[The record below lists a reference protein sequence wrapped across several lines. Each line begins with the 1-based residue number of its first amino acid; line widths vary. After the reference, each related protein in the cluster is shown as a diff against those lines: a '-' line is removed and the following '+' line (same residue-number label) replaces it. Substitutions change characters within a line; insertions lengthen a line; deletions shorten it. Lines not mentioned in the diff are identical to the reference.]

1 MLTNDIKLRGSKMK
15 YTVITG
21 ASSGIGKAFA
31 QHYAQKNNNLVLIA
45 RSEDKLKLM
54 KQELEQKFGINI
66 MPLAYD
72 LSIANIAQTIY
83 TKLSDNHI
91 EVETLINSA
100 GVATNGFVN
109 DTSYESQHNEIML
122 NVVSLFD
129 LTKLFLSSMLANN
142 DGTIINVAS
151 TSAYHPIP
159 TMAVYA
165 ASKAFVLSF
174 SEALSAETRGT
185 NVNVFAVSPGATDT
199 NFFSNG
205 GVSYGNL
212 RTPDHVVDMTMS
224 ALEKNKISKI
234 DGFNNYF
241 TSMVLPRLLTRNRM
255 VKMVYNI
262 MMKQK

>member
-1 MLTNDIKLRGSKMK
+1 MK
-15 YTVITG
+15 YIVITG
-21 ASSGIGKAFA
+21 ASSGIGRAFA
-31 QHYAQKNNNLVLIA
+31 QHYAQKNSNLVLIA

-54 KQELEQKFGINI
+54 KQEFESKFSINV

-72 LSIANIAQTIY
+72 LSVPDIAQTIY
-83 TKLSDNHI
+83 TKLLDQNI
-91 EVETLINSA
+91 EVETLVNSA
-100 GVATNGFVN
+100 GIATNGFVN
-109 DTSYESQHNEIML
+109 DTSYESQHNQIVL
-122 NVVSLFD
+122 NIVSLFD
-129 LTKLFLSSMLANN
+129 LTKLFLNSMIENN
-142 DGTIINVAS
+142 NGTIINVAS

-174 SEALSAETRGT
+174 SEALSAETKGT
-185 NVNVFAVSPGATDT
+185 NVQVFAISPGATDT

-212 RTPDHVVDMTMS
+212 RTPEHVVDITMS
-224 ALEKNKISKI
+224 ALNKKKISKI

-241 TSMVLPRLLTRNRM
+241 TSMILPRILTRNRM

-262 MMKQK
+262 MTKQK